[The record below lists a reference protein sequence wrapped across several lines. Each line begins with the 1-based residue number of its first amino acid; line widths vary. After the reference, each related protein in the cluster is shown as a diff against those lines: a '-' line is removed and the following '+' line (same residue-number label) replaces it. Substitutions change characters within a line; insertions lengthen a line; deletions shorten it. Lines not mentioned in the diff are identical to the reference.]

1 MTEQTITIDC
11 NIGNEWGW
19 FIDFVDEIE
28 VIDELLK
35 PQINYSRITS
45 VVTIVAKNENTAIII
60 NEESIVKPVTTNK
73 YMNCL
78 NRLLAEIANLL
89 VLGTLYKLAK
99 TFMSYFNN

>member
-1 MTEQTITIDC
+1 MSNQTIPINC
-11 NIGNEWGW
+11 SIGNEWGW

-45 VVTIVAKNENTAIII
+45 VVKNENTAIII
-60 NEESIVKPVTTNK
+60 NAETKLKPVTSNK

-89 VLGTLYKLAK
+89 VLGTLYKLAR
-99 TFMSYFNN
+99 TFMSYFTN